1 MTTRE
6 CAGCRRNRTPRCD
19 IRALRKW
26 RSGRDREWISEL
38 SPQTDHC
45 ARGPARAPKRTSE
58 SSARCGAKWHGS
70 WKLKAAIEKTCGYL
84 GRESDGGSSTS
95 HASRF
100 PCVIEAAKRTTGSRT
115 HVCDLVDAN
124 DPKRSKGRIAIPHF
138 IGRVRV
144 QWSDALFL
152 WRLTRAAS
160 SATAAAMSPAARSRR
175 DRRTSLTHRSRLVE
189 IKSTEYFRNLL
200 LSLLLGEP

>member
-1 MTTRE
+1 MEFSGSTAAWTAVV
-6 CAGCRRNRTPRCD
+6 CGLVVAAVSLFAL
-19 IRALRKW
+19 IRDFWKPNAYY
-26 RSGRDREWISEL
+26 
-38 SPQTDHC
+38 
-45 ARGPARAPKRTSE
+45 
-58 SSARCGAKWHGS
+58 KWHGS

-84 GRESDGGSSTS
+84 GRESDEGSSTS

-152 WRLTRAAS
+152 WASPVRRRQQRLLRCLL
-160 SATAAAMSPAARSRR
+160 RR
-175 DRRTSLTHRSRLVE
+175 DRAE
-189 IKSTEYFRNLL
+189 IAGRA
-200 LSLLLGEP
+200 